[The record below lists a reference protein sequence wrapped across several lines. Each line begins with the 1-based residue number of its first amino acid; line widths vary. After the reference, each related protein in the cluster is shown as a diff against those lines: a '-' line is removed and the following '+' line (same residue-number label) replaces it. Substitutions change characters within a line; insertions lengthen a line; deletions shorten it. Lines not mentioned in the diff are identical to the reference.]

1 MNWQE
6 RFLLSGFSHG
16 NGLKIKWAGSY
27 WSEIVEGLKYVDQQ
41 SDLTNSTWYYT
52 WGARVTGNRPGIT
65 ETNLLNQEF
74 VPEKWGKGGGT
85 KVFYE
90 NKRWSHLLG
99 ANEPDHVEQSNISVE
114 EAIEEWP
121 ILMKTGARLGS
132 PATTD
137 FNWLYRF
144 IDECDVRNYRVD
156 YVVIHAYWGGKN
168 PSSWYNEMKK
178 VHERTGRPVWIK
190 EWNNGANWTNESG
203 WNGKNYNEHNARQ
216 ATE

>member
-1 MNWQE
+1 MGK
-6 RFLLSGFSHG
+6 RR
-16 NGLKIKWAGSY
+16 
-27 WSEIVEGLKYVDQQ
+27 
-41 SDLTNSTWYYT
+41 WY
-52 WGARVTGNRPGIT
+52 
-65 ETNLLNQEF
+65 
-74 VPEKWGKGGGT
+74 KS
-85 KVFYE
+85 FYE

-178 VHERTGRPVWIK
+178 CMKERDVLFG
-190 EWNNGANWTNESG
+190 
-203 WNGKNYNEHNARQ
+203 
-216 ATE
+216 